1 MSDLV
6 RRILRANHGRS
17 ADLLPRKYAMM
28 AADAFAFYRATAHL
42 FYEDLRPAALP
53 RSPQAW
59 CSGDLHLENFGTFKG
74 DNGLTYFDVNDFDEA
89 ALIPIAW
96 DIARL
101 ACSVW
106 VAGPALRMNARA
118 CRECVAEF
126 LQDYCTQLSAGHA
139 RWLERSTAQGA
150 IRELLKQ
157 LRSRDVSDV
166 LDRRTQHVGNKLRM
180 RIDNKRALPA
190 TREQRTRAFGLV
202 RALRPG
208 FPGSLK
214 FKPIDAA
221 RRVAGLGSLGLE
233 RFIVLVRVGK
243 GGRGYKAYE
252 VLDLKEASPSVA
264 ARARGHQPRWP
275 SEAARVIEIQRRCQ
289 AAAPAFL
296 SWGAAQGKSFIIR
309 QLQPLED
316 RLNLEMLARRPKA
329 FRRAIC
335 AMARLIAWDH
345 LRAAARQ
352 GAASPD
358 ELMAFGT
365 RSSDWVPGVAR
376 YAQRYAQ
383 RVRRDHAA
391 FARAWRA
398 GGVPTQSPVSASARR
413 AARRR

>member
-1 MSDLV
+1 
-6 RRILRANHGRS
+6 
-17 ADLLPRKYAMM
+17 
-28 AADAFAFYRATAHL
+28 
-42 FYEDLRPAALP
+42 
-53 RSPQAW
+53 
-59 CSGDLHLENFGTFKG
+59 
-74 DNGLTYFDVNDFDEA
+74 
-89 ALIPIAW
+89 
-96 DIARL
+96 
-101 ACSVW
+101 
-106 VAGPALRMNARA
+106 
-118 CRECVAEF
+118 
-126 LQDYCTQLSAGHA
+126 
-139 RWLERSTAQGA
+139 
-150 IRELLKQ
+150 
-157 LRSRDVSDV
+157 
-166 LDRRTQHVGNKLRM
+166 VGNKLRM

-190 TREQRTRAFGLV
+190 TREQRARAFGLV

-243 GGRGYKAYE
+243 GRGYKAYE
-252 VLDLKEASPSVA
+252 VLDLKEASPSVAA

-358 ELMAFGT
+358 ELIAFGT
-365 RSSDWVPGVAR
+365 RSDWVPGVAR
-376 YAQRYAQ
+376 YAQRYAL

-391 FARAWRA
+391 FARSWHA
-398 GGVPTQSPVSASARR
+398 GRLPTQPPVSASARR